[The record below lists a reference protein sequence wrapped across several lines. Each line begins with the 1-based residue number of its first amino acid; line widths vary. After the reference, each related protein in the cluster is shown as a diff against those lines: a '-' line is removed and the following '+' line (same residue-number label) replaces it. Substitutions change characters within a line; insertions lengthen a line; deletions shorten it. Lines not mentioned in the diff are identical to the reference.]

1 MADRPPSDADDNA
14 ARTLILGGVR
24 SGKSRYAETRA
35 LSLDVSRWCY
45 VATARAGDA
54 EMAARI
60 RHHREQRDPR
70 WQTVEAPLG
79 LGACLRRLD
88 APHTCILV
96 DCLTLWL
103 SNCLADEADAGRWA
117 AERDALLAAVA
128 DSRARLVFVSN
139 EVGSGIVP
147 LGALSRRFADEAGRL
162 HQALAAH
169 CDTVTLVVAGL
180 PLTLKE
186 PDT

>member
-1 MADRPPSDADDNA
+1 MK
-14 ARTLILGGVR
+14 TLVLGGTR
-24 SGKSRYAETRA
+24 SGKSRHAETRA
-35 LSLDVSRWCY
+35 LSLPVARWFY
-45 VATARAGDA
+45 VATAQAGDD

-60 RHHREQRDPR
+60 QHHREQRDTR
-70 WQTVEAPLG
+70 WQTVEAPRA

-88 APHTCILV
+88 GPDRCILV

-103 SNCLADEADAGRWA
+103 SNCLAEDTGTLTWA
-117 AERDALLAAVA
+117 EERDALLATVDA
-128 DSRARLVFVSN
+128 SRARLIFVSN

-162 HQALAAH
+162 HQALAAC

-186 PDT
+186 NGA

>member
-1 MADRPPSDADDNA
+1 MK
-14 ARTLILGGVR
+14 TLVLGGTR
-24 SGKSRYAETRA
+24 SGKSRHAETRA
-35 LSLDVSRWCY
+35 LSLGVSQWFY
-45 VATARAGDA
+45 VATARAGDT

-60 RHHREQRDPR
+60 QHHRDERDAC
-70 WQTVEAPLG
+70 WQTVEAPRD

-88 APHTCILV
+88 GPDRCILV

-103 SNCLADEADAGRWA
+103 SNCLAEDTVSPTWPE
-117 AERDALLAAVA
+117 ERDALLAAVD
-128 DSRARLVFVSN
+128 DSRAELIFVSN

-162 HQALAAH
+162 HQALAAR

-186 PDT
+186 NGA

>member
-1 MADRPPSDADDNA
+1 MKE
-14 ARTLILGGVR
+14 LVLGGTR
-24 SGKSRYAETRA
+24 SGKSRHAETRA
-35 LSLDVSRWCY
+35 LSLDVSRWVY
-45 VATARAGDA
+45 VATALAGDE

-60 RHHREQRDPR
+60 QHHRAQRDAR
-70 WQTVEAPLG
+70 WQTIEAPQA

-88 APHTCILV
+88 APDRCILV

-103 SNCLADEADAGRWA
+103 SNCLGDETHPGCWA
-117 AERDALLAAVA
+117 EERDALLAAVDA
-128 DSRARLVFVSN
+128 SRARLLFVSN

-162 HQALAAH
+162 HQALAAR
-169 CDTVTLVVAGL
+169 CDRVTLVVAGL

-186 PDT
+186 NDA